1 MDWDPLLDPRP
12 FQGSWIGEIPGERE
26 GEPQAP
32 LGGTRY
38 APPESL
44 PDSIFSPVS
53 GVWSFGA
60 GLCELFFA
68 CGRASQQKRPRN
80 PPPAMAEGNH
90 KRLPLQPDD
99 APFRPLL

>member
-1 MDWDPLLDPRP
+1 MRSLSRVQSFGFGVGLGLQRP
-12 FQGSWIGEIPGERE
+12 G
-26 GEPQAP
+26 
-32 LGGTRY
+32 Y

>member
-32 LGGTRY
+32 LGGTR
-38 APPESL
+38 EK
-44 PDSIFSPVS
+44 DQKEDRGKCCHFRERRE
-53 GVWSFGA
+53 GEGEEEE
-60 GLCELFFA
+60 GE
-68 CGRASQQKRPRN
+68 GASQQKRPRN